1 MKAGELYAHKSRLR
15 TLHPRSARV
24 RFDTSQESYNSASI
38 WHIWLKKFGTS
49 LLGTRRGTL
58 YSRSIWIKYTRLL
71 TMFEL
76 IIFVTS
82 KRSTFQPSVG
92 KVYRFFSVSR
102 EIAIYIRIYAS
113 PPFGDKSPHIIT
125 PFLSEI
131 LLIGKLASSLPCKI
145 HHGKS
150 LPTSS

>member
-1 MKAGELYAHKSRLR
+1 MLIKVDFELYIQA
-15 TLHPRSARV
+15 SARV

-76 IIFVTS
+76 IIFVTTNRLS
-82 KRSTFQPSVG
+82 SIG

-102 EIAIYIRIYAS
+102 EIAIYIRRIYAS
-113 PPFGDKSPHIIT
+113 PPFGDKSPRIIT